1 MKLPRL
7 VTGAAL
13 ALALA
18 VPVVSGVVYS
28 YDSAGRLKKAVY
40 PNGAIV
46 EYLYDAAG
54 NRREVLVTGVS
65 GPPEPPP
72 HDPPNEPPVAIDDAY
87 TVTVSSTTS
96 MKVAVNDYDPEGRP
110 LVLTVHS
117 QPSAGGGQVV
127 LVTPTVLNYTAPA
140 TTGTRSFEY
149 KITDDGGRS
158 SIGTVTVHVINGPSN
173 QSPSAEDDHNVQ
185 VTANGSVTIP
195 VLLNDT
201 DPNGDALSVTAV
213 TQPSAGSTTR
223 VDNNTRI
230 RFDAPSTPGTYTF
243 DYSITDG
250 QSGPT
255 PSARVYVL
263 VTTVNGAPTA
273 NADFKTVVSGDAT
286 AIMVRANDTDPDNDP
301 LTITNIWDVTGGAG
315 AAISPGGS
323 YIIYQGP
330 PTAGVYTLRYRIT
343 DGHTNFAE
351 ALVTIEVVNLEI
363 EGCDRSS
370 NTICVETL

>member
-7 VTGAAL
+7 FTGAVL

-18 VPVVSGVVYS
+18 VPVVSGVVYT

-65 GPPEPPP
+65 GPPQPPP
-72 HDPPNEPPVAIDDAY
+72 HDPPNEPPVAIYDEY
-87 TVTVSSTTS
+87 TVAVSSTTS
-96 MKVAVNDYDPEGRP
+96 MKVLVNDYDPEGRS

-127 LVTPTVLNYTAPA
+127 LAAPTVLNYTAPA
-140 TTGTRSFEY
+140 TAGTRTFEY

-158 SIGTVTVHVINGPSN
+158 DIGIVTVHVTGGPSN
-173 QSPSAEDDHNVQ
+173 QSPVPEDDHNVQ
-185 VTANGSVTIP
+185 VVANGSVTIP
-195 VLLNDT
+195 VLQNDL
-201 DPNGDALSVTAV
+201 DPNGDALSITAV
-213 TQPSAGSTTR
+213 TQPSAGSTVR
-223 VDNNTRI
+223 VDNNTKV
-230 RFDAPSTPGTYTF
+230 RFDAPSTPGAYTF

-250 QSGPT
+250 QGGPT
-255 PSARVYVL
+255 PSARVYVS
-263 VTTVNGAPTA
+263 VTTTNGAPTA
-273 NADFKTVVSGDAT
+273 RADRHTVVSGNAT

-301 LTITNIWDVTGGAG
+301 LTITDIWDVTGGAG
-315 AAISPGGS
+315 AAISLGGS

-343 DGHTNFAE
+343 DGHTNFAQ
-351 ALVTIEVVNLEI
+351 ALVTIDVINLEI
-363 EGCDRSS
+363 EGCDRNS
-370 NTICVETL
+370 NTACEETP